1 MAVSRLKIDTNAL
14 FEKMREELVH
24 DAFRLVEEAYKTKTF
39 EEQTGN
45 LADSF
50 GAAVYYDGDL
60 VKDGIQYLEPKAT
73 EPRMW
78 KRGDYRSGHEEMIQ
92 YFRNYKPRKKGFT
105 IVLIAA
111 MPYAPVLEG
120 GGGYGI
126 RHKYKVITGAN
137 SLMRELA
144 AKYERKFGGRNWSK
158 GKGTRT
164 TINSIGV

>member
-1 MAVSRLKIDTNAL
+1 MSKRTDAL
-14 FEKMREELVH
+14 FEEMRRELVY
-24 DAFRLVEEAYKTKTF
+24 DAFRLVEEAYRTKTF

-45 LADSF
+45 LADSY
-50 GAAVYYDGDL
+50 GAAVYYNGVI

-78 KRGDYRSGHEEMIQ
+78 KSGDYRSGHDEMIK
-92 YFRNYKPRKKGFT
+92 YFRNYKPRKQGFT
-105 IVLIAA
+105 IVLVAA

-120 GGGYGI
+120 GNGLGL

-144 AKYERKFGGRNWSK
+144 AKYERKFGGRSWSI

>member
-1 MAVSRLKIDTNAL
+1 MANSRLKINTNAL
-14 FEKMREELVH
+14 FEEMRKELVY

-50 GAAVYYDGDL
+50 GAAVYYDGVL
-60 VKDGIQYLEPKAT
+60 VKDGIQYLEPTAT
-73 EPRMW
+73 KPRQW
-78 KRGDYRSGHEEMIQ
+78 TSGDFRSGHDEMIK
-92 YFRNYKPRKKGFT
+92 YFQNYKPRKKGFT
-105 IVLIAA
+105 IVLVAA
-111 MPYAPVLEG
+111 MPYAPILEG

-144 AKYERKFGGRNWSK
+144 AKYESKFGGRTWSK
-158 GKGTRT
+158 GRGTRT